1 LSTVT
6 VTFEFALKRSWFVS
20 QAMFFAVSVTAVT
33 GVVGTDGD
41 ALADVLD
48 EGGIFGKPVSFC
60 CEHAVTTMAIAKI
73 RASAVNVRR
82 IRFPFVH
89 AADAALFVARF

>member
-1 LSTVT
+1 
-6 VTFEFALKRSWFVS
+6 
-20 QAMFFAVSVTAVT
+20 MT
-33 GVVGTDGD
+33 GLVGTDGD

-48 EGGIFGKPVSFC
+48 DGGIGGKPVSFC
-60 CEHAVTTMAIAKI
+60 CEHAVTTIAITKI

-89 AADAALFVARF
+89 AAGAALSVDRF